1 MSLVRDSVS
10 TLLACLAKLAR
21 ARSTPHLF
29 TQIPPFSGT
38 LLCWFV
44 QVSAVDAK
52 HASAD
57 YDRFDCLVRD
67 SWDVVKDH
75 LRVNVRVWKRLTA
88 EQQTRHLLNKS
99 SPPLEQGQAEELAQE
114 INELLR
120 ISEWHMLLEG
130 GGFVRPRSCLC
141 AWCWPRVAWGG
152 GWWCVDLAMAL
163 RSDFAVL
170 VFSLVCDV

>member
-1 MSLVRDSVS
+1 M
-10 TLLACLAKLAR
+10 
-21 ARSTPHLF
+21 
-29 TQIPPFSGT
+29 
-38 LLCWFV
+38 CWFV

-114 INELLR
+114 INGTAAQLAQLAER
-120 ISEWHMLLEG
+120 FTTE
-130 GGFVRPRSCLC
+130 
-141 AWCWPRVAWGG
+141 AAVA
-152 GWWCVDLAMAL
+152 
-163 RSDFAVL
+163 
-170 VFSLVCDV
+170 

>member
-1 MSLVRDSVS
+1 M
-10 TLLACLAKLAR
+10 
-21 ARSTPHLF
+21 
-29 TQIPPFSGT
+29 
-38 LLCWFV
+38 CWFV
-44 QVSAVDAK
+44 QVTAVDAK
-52 HASAD
+52 RTSAD
-57 YDRFDCLVRD
+57 YVRFDCLVRD
-67 SWDVVKDH
+67 SWDVVKDR

-141 AWCWPRVAWGG
+141 A
-152 GWWCVDLAMAL
+152 
-163 RSDFAVL
+163 
-170 VFSLVCDV
+170 